1 MRNKKYQIEDKL
13 VLREK
18 KIYVSKDESLRL
30 EIIWLHYDTLIV
42 GYREQWKIVKLV
54 TRNYWWLGVTKK
66 MK

>member
-42 GYREQWKIVKLV
+42 GYRERWKIVKLV

>member
-30 EIIWLHYDTLIV
+30 EIIWLHYNTLIV